1 MTRALGEAEMVE
13 VEFRNLPVPIVPR
26 TADEAQHQARMV
38 DAGFWPK
45 LHRLAT
51 RLPFA
56 EDLLAAWYA
65 SRDPKTP
72 RKVKIGL
79 TAALAYFILPID
91 TVPDWIAGLGYGDD
105 FAVLLAA
112 IRLAA
117 DAIKDSHRAS
127 AREKLDRLRQD

>member
-1 MTRALGEAEMVE
+1 MAE
-13 VEFRNLPVPIVPR
+13 VEFRNLPVPIVPK
-26 TADEAQHQARMV
+26 TADEAQKQAHMV
-38 DAGFWPK
+38 DTGFWPK
-45 LHRLAT
+45 LRRLAS

-91 TVPDWIAGLGYGDD
+91 AVPDWIAGLGYGDD
-105 FAVLLAA
+105 LAVLVAAMKLAA
-112 IRLAA
+112 E
-117 DAIKDSHRAS
+117 AIKDSHRAA
-127 AREKLDRLRQD
+127 AREKLESLRKN

>member
-1 MTRALGEAEMVE
+1 MTE
-13 VEFRNLPVPIVPR
+13 VEFRNLPVLVEPK
-26 TADEAQHQARMV
+26 TADEAQREARLV
-38 DAGFWPK
+38 DTGFWPK
-45 LHRLAT
+45 LRRLAT
-51 RLPFA
+51 RLPFT

-105 FAVLLAA
+105 LAVLVAA
-112 IRLAA
+112 MKLAA
-117 DAIKDSHRAS
+117 DAIKDSHRAA
-127 AREKLDRLRQD
+127 ARSKLDQLRQD

>member
-1 MTRALGEAEMVE
+1 
-13 VEFRNLPVPIVPR
+13 VPR

-45 LHRLAT
+45 LRRLAT

>member
-1 MTRALGEAEMVE
+1 MAE
-13 VEFRNLPVPIVPR
+13 VEFRNLPVPIVPQ
-26 TADEAQHQARMV
+26 TADEAHKQAHMV
-38 DAGFWPK
+38 DSGFWPK
-45 LHRLAT
+45 LRRLAS

-91 TVPDWIAGLGYGDD
+91 TVPDWIAGLGFGDD
-105 FAVLLAA
+105 LAVLVAAMKLAA
-112 IRLAA
+112 E
-117 DAIKDSHRAS
+117 AIKDSHRA
-127 AREKLDRLRQD
+127 AAHAKLDQLRKD